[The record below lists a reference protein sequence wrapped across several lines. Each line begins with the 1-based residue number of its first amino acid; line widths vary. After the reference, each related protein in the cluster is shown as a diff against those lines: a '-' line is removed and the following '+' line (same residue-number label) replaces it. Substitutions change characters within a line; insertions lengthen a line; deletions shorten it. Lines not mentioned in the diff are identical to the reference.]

1 MVAVALVVVALI
13 IVAFVL
19 VVTIALV
26 VAIALIVTIALVA
39 KSLVACVL
47 VIERLEAS
55 GLVSVV
61 IVGV

>member
-47 VIERLEAS
+47 VIERPEAS
-55 GLVSVV
+55 CLVSVV